1 MTDPKPVW
9 QPSAERIAETNMARF
24 MDHVRSEYDANV
36 DNYAGLHRW
45 SVDNPEAFWP
55 AVWAFCGIKA
65 SQPWEEVFLPGE
77 HMMESR
83 WFKGSRLNFA
93 ENLLRFRDDHTAII
107 FRDEQGHQRALSY
120 RELHEEVAKLAKG
133 LRAAGVGVGDRVA
146 GYMPHLPETIIGM
159 LAATSIG
166 AIWSSCSQ
174 DFGVSGML
182 DRFGQIEPKVL
193 ITADGYWYNGKE
205 IHALPRVKEAMA
217 SMPSVEQVVVVPN
230 LSSSPDIGE
239 LDKASLLSD
248 FAADEGGEIE
258 FEQLPFNHPIYILFS
273 SGTTGKPKCIVHG
286 AGGTLIQHL
295 KELVLHTDLNRE
307 DRFFYFTTCGWMM
320 WNWLVSGLAVGS
332 TVVLYDGSPFYP
344 GPSSLLKLTEEEGIT
359 VFGASAKYFSALEKA
374 GAEPAR
380 DHDMSSLKAVL
391 STGSPLLP
399 ENYDYIYDRIN
410 GDVCLAS
417 ISGGTDIVSCFVLGN
432 PTLPVYRGEIQCRGL
447 GMAVDV
453 FDDNGQPVR
462 DQKGEL
468 VCTHSFPA
476 MPVYFWNDKD
486 GQRYFNAYFDR
497 FENVWC
503 HGDYAELTSRD
514 TMVIYG
520 RSDAVLNPGG
530 VRIGTAEIYRQ
541 VEKLDEVVESIA
553 VGQNWKEDQRV
564 ILFVVL
570 KEGLTLDDDLA
581 QRIRKTIRAN
591 ATPRHVPAKILEVP
605 EIPRTV
611 SGKIVELAVQQVIHG
626 DTVKNKSALA
636 NPDALDH
643 FHNRPE
649 LERD

>member
-1 MTDPKPVW
+1 MSDPKPVW
-9 QPSAERIAETNMARF
+9 QPSEEQIAETNMARF
-24 MDHVRSEYDANV
+24 MDHVRAEYDA
-36 DNYAGLHRW
+36 DIQSYSGLHRW
-45 SVDNPEAFWP
+45 SVEQAEKFWP
-55 AVWAFCGIKA
+55 SVWAFCGIKA
-65 SQPWEEVFLPGE
+65 SQPWDEVYLPGD

-93 ENLLRFRDDHTAII
+93 ENLLRYRDEQTAIL
-107 FRDEQGHQRALSY
+107 FRDEQGHQRSLSY
-120 RELHEEVAKLAKG
+120 HELHEAVSRLAKG

-146 GYMPHLPETIIGM
+146 GYMPNMPETIIGM
-159 LAATSIG
+159 LATTSIG

-174 DFGVSGML
+174 DFGVSGL
-182 DRFGQIEPKVL
+182 VDRFGQIAPKVL

-205 IHALPRVKEAMA
+205 INALPRVQEALG
-217 SMPSVEQVVVVPN
+217 SLGSVEHVIVVPN
-230 LSSSPDIGE
+230 LSQTPDLSG
-239 LDKASLLSD
+239 LNDASLLED
-248 FAADEGGEIE
+248 FSAKEGGEIE

-295 KELVLHTDLNRE
+295 KELVLHTNLSRE

-332 TVVLYDGSPFYP
+332 TVILYDGSPFHP
-344 GPSSLLKLTEEEGIT
+344 GPKTLLKLTEEERVT

-374 GAEPAR
+374 GVEPAR
-380 DHDMSSLKAVL
+380 DHDMSSLKTIL

-399 ENYDYIYDRIN
+399 ENYDYIYGRIKK
-410 GDVCLAS
+410 DVCLAS

-447 GMAVDV
+447 GMAVTV
-453 FDDNGQPVR
+453 FNDQGQAIR
-462 DQKGEL
+462 DEKGEL

-476 MPVYFWNDKD
+476 MPVYFWNDEEGK
-486 GQRYFNAYFDR
+486 RYHSAYFDR
-497 FENVWC
+497 FDNVWC
-503 HGDYAELTSRD
+503 HGDYAELTERD
-514 TMVIYG
+514 TMIIYG

-553 VGQNWKEDQRV
+553 VGQDWKEDQRV

-570 KEGLTLDDDLA
+570 KDGVTLDEGLA
-581 QRIRKTIRAN
+581 QQIRKTIRAN
-591 ATPRHVPAKILEVP
+591 ASPRHVPAKILEVP
-605 EIPRTV
+605 AIPRTI

-636 NPDALDH
+636 NPEALDH
-643 FHNRPE
+643 FANRPE

>member
-1 MTDPKPVW
+1 MSEQTPVW
-9 QPSAERIAETNMARF
+9 QPSEERIAETNMARF
-24 MDHVRSEYDANV
+24 TDHVRSEYAANIQ
-36 DNYAGLHRW
+36 NYAGLYRW
-45 SVDNPEAFWP
+45 SVEHPEKFWP

-65 SQPWEEVFLPGE
+65 SRPWEQVLEEGE
-77 HMMESR
+77 HMRGAR
-83 WFKGSRLNFA
+83 WFTESRLNFA
-93 ENLLRFRDDHTAII
+93 ENLLRFRDDQTAII

-133 LRAAGVGVGDRVA
+133 MKAAGVGMGDRVA
-146 GYMPHLPETIIGM
+146 GYMPNMPETIIAM

-174 DFGVSGML
+174 DFGVSGLL
-182 DRFGQIEPKVL
+182 DRFGQIEPKLL

-205 IHALPRVKEAMA
+205 IHALPRVQEALDK
-217 SMPSVEQVVVVPN
+217 MPSVEQLIVVPN
-230 LSSSPDIGE
+230 LSAKPD
-239 LDKASLLSD
+239 LSAFDNASLLAD
-248 FAADEGGEIE
+248 FADDEGGEIE
-258 FEQLPFNHPIYILFS
+258 FEQLPFDHPVYILFS

-295 KELVLHTDLNRE
+295 KELVLHTDLKRE

-332 TVVLYDGSPFYP
+332 TVVLYDGSPFHP
-344 GPSSLLKLTEEEGIT
+344 GPQSLLKLTEEEGIT

-380 DHDMSSLKAVL
+380 DHDMSSLKAIL

-399 ENYDYIYDRIN
+399 ENYDYIYGRMN
-410 GDVCLAS
+410 KDVCLSS

-447 GMAVDV
+447 GMAVNV
-453 FDDNGQPVR
+453 FNQDGKPVR
-462 DQKGEL
+462 NEKGEL
-468 VCTHSFPA
+468 VCTTPFPS
-476 MPVYFWNDKD
+476 MPVMFWNDPEGK
-486 GQRYFNAYFDR
+486 RYHSAYFDT
-497 FENVWC
+497 FDNVWA
-503 HGDYAELTSRD
+503 HGDYAELTERD
-514 TMVIYG
+514 TMIIYG

-553 VGQNWKEDQRV
+553 VGQNWKDDQRV
-564 ILFVVL
+564 VLFVVL
-570 KEGLTLDDDLA
+570 REGLTLDDELV
-581 QRIRKTIRAN
+581 QRLRKTIRAN
-591 ATPRHVPAKILEVP
+591 ATPRHVPAKILQVP
-605 EIPRTV
+605 AIPRTI

-626 DTVKNKSALA
+626 DEVKNQSALA
-636 NPDALDH
+636 NPEALDH
-643 FHNRPE
+643 FRDRPE
-649 LERD
+649 LQTD

>member
-9 QPSAERIAETNMARF
+9 QPSEDRIAETNMARF
-24 MDHVRSEYDANV
+24 MDHVRLEYDADV
-36 DNYAGLHRW
+36 ENYAGLYRW
-45 SVDNPEAFWP
+45 SVENSEQFWP

-65 SQPWEEVFLPGE
+65 SQPWDEVFLPGE

-107 FRDEQGHQRALSY
+107 FRDEQGHQRTLSY
-120 RELHEEVAKLAKG
+120 RELHEEVSRLAKG
-133 LRAAGVGVGDRVA
+133 LKAAGVGVGDRVA
-146 GYMPHLPETIIGM
+146 GYMPHLPETIVGM

-174 DFGVSGML
+174 DFGVSGLL

-205 IHALPRVKEAMA
+205 IHALPRVEEAMA
-217 SMPSVEQVVVVPN
+217 SLPSVEQVVVVPN
-230 LSSSPDIGE
+230 LSDKPDISS
-239 LDKASLLSD
+239 LTNASLLSD
-248 FAADEGGEIE
+248 FAAESGGEIE

-295 KELVLHTDLNRE
+295 KELVLHTDLKRE

-332 TVVLYDGSPFYP
+332 TVVLYDGSPFHP
-344 GPSSLLKLTEEEGIT
+344 GPASLLRLTEEEGIT

-374 GAEPAR
+374 GKEPAR
-380 DHDMSSLKAVL
+380 DHDMSSLKAIL

-399 ENYDYIYDRIN
+399 ENYDYIYQRMNSDI
-410 GDVCLAS
+410 CLAS

-447 GMAVDV
+447 GMAVAV
-453 FDDNGQPVR
+453 FDDDGKPVR
-462 DQKGEL
+462 NQKGEL
-468 VCTHSFPA
+468 VCTQSFPA
-476 MPVYFWNDKD
+476 MPVYFWNDED
-486 GQRYFNAYFDR
+486 GRRYFNAYFDR
-497 FENVWC
+497 FDNVWC
-503 HGDYAELTSRD
+503 HGDYAELTARD

-570 KEGLTLDDDLA
+570 KERVELNDELA
-581 QRIRKTIRAN
+581 KRIRKTIRAN
-591 ATPRHVPAKILEVP
+591 ATPRHVPAKILQVP

-636 NPDALDH
+636 NPDALVH
-643 FHNRPE
+643 FQNRPE